1 MRGAQG
7 AQGARQW
14 CWRWRR
20 NPLRR
25 RDDVLEAWIV
35 LIVWT
40 VILLGGAL
48 AGLMTA
54 RAAEESFDRLRN
66 DRHPVP
72 AVLVDSTGST
82 VPSGEGSGY
91 EQVRAAVRWTAPDGS
106 PRTDRALVDAGH
118 KAGSHVV
125 IWMNGK
131 GQLTGAPPTT
141 GAAATEAGLLGA
153 GAAVALGG
161 VALAVGGF
169 ARWRLDQRRYD
180 RWAREWERLGP
191 QWGHKTP

>member
-7 AQGARQW
+7 PRGARQW

-25 RDDVLEAWIV
+25 RDDVVEAWIV
-35 LIVWT
+35 LVVWT
-40 VILLGGAL
+40 VIVLGGAA
-48 AGLMTA
+48 AGLVTA
-54 RAAEESFDRLRN
+54 RAAGDSFDRLR
-66 DRHPVP
+66 DERHPVP
-72 AVLVDSTGST
+72 AVLVDGTGAA
-82 VPSGEGSGY
+82 VPSGEGSSY
-91 EQVRAAVRWTAPDGS
+91 EQVRATVRWTAADGT
-106 PRTDRALVDAGH
+106 PRTGRALVESGH
-118 KAGSHVV
+118 KAGAHVV
-125 IWMNGK
+125 VWMDDAGR
-131 GQLTGAPPTT
+131 LTGAPPSA

-161 VALAVGGF
+161 LALAVGGL

-191 QWGHKTP
+191 QWGRKTP